1 MKTKIF
7 LASRAQ
13 VFLKQIYSEFEMDK
27 QKTRCLFITTASE
40 KQKNTDYL
48 EEDKK
53 AWTDFGAN
61 YELYSI
67 TGKTKDELKSKLSNI
82 DLVYV
87 AGGNTFHLLAEAK
100 KSGFIELIKEFVA
113 NGGAYVG
120 TSAGT
125 LIASSDIEYVNTPDE
140 EGLKHKLPDTK
151 AIGFIDVEFYVH
163 IGSQKRA
170 YHKMQMFLNAY
181 FREARQILLTDNQ
194 GILVSDG
201 WIKYLQA

>member
-1 MKTKIF
+1 MNTKIF
-7 LASRAQ
+7 LASRSR
-13 VFLKQIYSEFEMDK
+13 VLLHQIFKAFEMDK

-53 AWTDFGAN
+53 AWTDFGVN

-67 TGKTKDELKSKLSNI
+67 TGKTKDELNSKLSNI

-125 LIASSDIEYVNTPDE
+125 LIASSDIDYVNTPDE
-140 EGLKHKLPDTK
+140 EGLKQKLPDTK
-151 AIGFIDVEFYVH
+151 AIGFIEAEFYVH

-194 GILVSDG
+194 EILVSDG

>member
-1 MKTKIF
+1 MNTKIF
-7 LASRAQ
+7 LASRSR
-13 VFLKQIYSEFEMDK
+13 VLLDQIFAAFEMDK
-27 QKTRCLFITTASE
+27 TKTRCLFVTTASE

-53 AWTDFGAN
+53 AWTDFGVK
-61 YELYSI
+61 YELYSV
-67 TGKTKDELKSKLSNI
+67 TGKTKEELKDKFANI

-100 KSGFIELIKEFVA
+100 KSGFIELIKDFVA

-125 LIASSDIEYVNTPDE
+125 LIASTDIEYVNTPDE
-140 EGLKHKLPDTK
+140 ENLKKQLPDTK
-151 AIGFIDVEFYVH
+151 AIGFVDLEFYVH

-170 YHKMQMFLNAY
+170 YNKMQMFLNGY
-181 FREARQILLTDNQ
+181 YREAKQILLTDKQ
-194 GILVSDG
+194 GVLVNDG
-201 WIKYLQA
+201 WIKFYQA